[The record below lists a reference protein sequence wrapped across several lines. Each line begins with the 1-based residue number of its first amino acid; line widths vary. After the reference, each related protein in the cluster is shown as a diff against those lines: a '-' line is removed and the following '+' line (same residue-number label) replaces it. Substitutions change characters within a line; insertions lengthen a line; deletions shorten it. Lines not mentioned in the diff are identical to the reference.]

1 MLRKIDYTVKRNGK
15 VVKHGTTRVDFKK
28 LKDFEIK
35 MINEF
40 TKNPAKDVIEIY
52 FR

>member
-15 VVKHGTTRVDFKK
+15 VVKHGTTRVDFKR

-35 MINEF
+35 MINEY
-40 TKNPAKDVIEIY
+40 THEVAPVDIMMLT
-52 FR
+52 